1 MPAPTNPFKAALRE
15 QRFQLGLWVALAS
28 PYAAEVV
35 SNSGYDWLLIDGE
48 HAPNDLPLLSAQFRA
63 VTASA
68 SHPIVRLPVGDTALI
83 KQILDVGV
91 QTLLIPM
98 VESAEQARELVRA
111 TRYPPH
117 GIRGVGAALARASQF
132 GRIADYLHTANDQ
145 ICLLL
150 QIESRAGLAAIDE
163 IAALEGVDGL
173 FIGPSDLAADMGYL
187 GSPAHPDVRAA
198 IVDAFARIDKAGKAR
213 GIMTLDLAQARE
225 YRDLGADF
233 MAIGTDVTSLV
244 RATQA
249 LRQEFTDEQGHK
261 PDKLESGY

>member
-1 MPAPTNPFKAALRE
+1 MPAPNNPFKAALRE

-35 SNSGYDWLLIDGE
+35 SGSGYDWLLIDGE

-63 VTASA
+63 VVASA
-68 SHPIVRLPVGDTALI
+68 SHPIVRLPVGDTAMI

-98 VESAEQARELVRA
+98 VESVEQAKELVRA

-117 GIRGVGAALARASQF
+117 GIRGVGAALARASEF
-132 GRIADYLHTANDQ
+132 GRITDYLHTANDQ

-187 GSPAHPDVRAA
+187 GSPGHPEVRAA
-198 IVDAFARIDKAGKAR
+198 IIDAFARIEKAGKAR
-213 GIMTLDLAQARE
+213 GIMTLDLAQARD

-249 LRQEFTDEQGHK
+249 LRQEFTGEESPK
-261 PDKLESGY
+261 ANKMESGY